1 MITKRQFV
9 LHALHALRV
18 LIDFGVVYV
27 SFFFGY
33 QIYFLDKPRVW
44 AFYNPELSAKLYY
57 IPSPEYH
64 YLTIAIGLGFLT
76 VCVFAFVRLYEDD
89 TSILHVKEYRRV
101 FIGFLLAVIIFL
113 AGYYWWVAYVPGTKK
128 LFSRRIFAYSC
139 ALSVMGITVG
149 RALFNQLQYW
159 LHRRGVGARRV
170 LIYGAGVV
178 GRAVAKRLAEFPA
191 FGLCP
196 VGFIDDDPARTN
208 TQVTYDPARRRSLP
222 VLGTGEQLER
232 HVVQQRADE
241 VLIAVPNA
249 TTDQMYRIVNK
260 CLAAGIRFQY
270 VPNMFELAFQRTRT
284 QDLVGIPVIGLRETS
299 RRLIYLAV
307 KRVMDVVISAV
318 ALVLFSPIIGI
329 IALAIKL
336 DSKGPVFFV
345 QTRIGMNG
353 VPFRMYKFR
362 TMYAHVGAYERTP
375 VDPNDPRITR
385 VGRWLRRT
393 SLDELPQFVNVLRGE
408 MSLVGPR
415 PEMPFIVEQYNE
427 LHRERLKVKPGITG
441 LWQLSADRRLAIH
454 ENIDY
459 DLYYI
464 HEQSL
469 LLDIVILVQTLFLAF
484 RGI

>member
-1 MITKRQFV
+1 MARRRQIISTL
-9 LHALHALRV
+9 LHGLRV
-18 LIDFGVVYV
+18 VIDFGVVYL
-27 SFFFGY
+27 SFYLGY
-33 QIYFLDKPRVW
+33 QIYFLDKPRIW
-44 AFYNPELSAKLYY
+44 SECNPELSPRLYF
-57 IPSPEYH
+57 IPSAEYH
-64 YLTIAIGLGFLT
+64 YLTIATGMGVLT
-76 VCVFAFVRLYEDD
+76 VLVYSFMRLYEDD

-101 FIGFLLAVIIFL
+101 AVGFVLAVLIFL
-113 AGYYWWVAYVPGTKK
+113 AGYYWWIAYTPGTRK
-128 LFSRRIFAYSC
+128 LFSRRVFAYASV
-139 ALSVMGITVG
+139 LSVMGIVLA
-149 RALFNQLQYW
+149 RALFNQLQYR

-170 LIYGAGVV
+170 LIYGAGVI

-208 TQVTYDPARRRSLP
+208 TQVMYDPARRRSLP
-222 VLGTGEQLER
+222 VLGTGEQLRR
-232 HVVQQRADE
+232 HVIQQCADE

-249 TTDQMYRIVNK
+249 TTDQMFRIVND
-260 CLAAGIRFQY
+260 CLSSGIRFQF
-270 VPNMFELAFQRTRT
+270 VPNIFELAFQRTVTR
-284 QDLVGIPVIGLRETS
+284 DLVGIPVIALKETS
-299 RRLIYLAV
+299 RRVIYLGV
-307 KRVMDVVISAV
+307 KRIMDIVISAV
-318 ALVLFSPIIGI
+318 ALIVMAPV
-329 IALAIKL
+329 IAIVAVAIKL
-336 DSKGPVFFV
+336 DSRGPVLFV
-345 QTRIGMNG
+345 QQRIGLNG
-353 VPFRMYKFR
+353 APFWMYKFR

-375 VDPNDPRITR
+375 IESSDPRITR

-393 SLDELPQFVNVLRGE
+393 SLDELPQLLNVLRGE
-408 MSLVGPR
+408 MALVGPR

-469 LLDIVILVQTLFLAF
+469 MLDIVILVQTVFLAF